1 MSSNHQRSVFAGL
14 GFALCYTPAIIMVG
28 CYFRE
33 RRALAY
39 GIGLSGSGIGT
50 FVLAPLVQLLIDLY
64 SWRGALLVLS
74 AFVANL
80 CVCGAL
86 LRPITVLDFKE
97 EEESGEEK
105 TTGKIRKQLLAL
117 QDRLSMLFLLIMRHV
132 RHLFPSCGW
141 MLIKIKPQSEAQNV
155 FFIRRSSCH
164 RSHIIPGC

>member
-1 MSSNHQRSVFAGL
+1 MWFSNAVWMSSNHQCSVFAGL

-33 RRALAY
+33 RTALAY

-50 FVLAPLVQLLIDLY
+50 FVLAPLVQLLIDMY

-97 EEESGEEK
+97 ECDEK
-105 TTGKIRKQLLAL
+105 TTGKIRKCTIVGTASFNAIFIDNAKCEAFILQLWVHF
-117 QDRLSMLFLLIMRHV
+117 D
-132 RHLFPSCGW
+132 
-141 MLIKIKPQSEAQNV
+141 
-155 FFIRRSSCH
+155 
-164 RSHIIPGC
+164 

>member
-1 MSSNHQRSVFAGL
+1 
-14 GFALCYTPAIIMVG
+14 MVG

-33 RRALAY
+33 HTALAY

-86 LRPITVLDFKE
+86 LRPIARQDFNEKE
-97 EEESGEEK
+97 EPGEEK
-105 TTGKIRKQLLAL
+105 MAGKIYKHTTVSTGKMISLK
-117 QDRLSMLFLLIMRHV
+117 
-132 RHLFPSCGW
+132 
-141 MLIKIKPQSEAQNV
+141 
-155 FFIRRSSCH
+155 
-164 RSHIIPGC
+164 